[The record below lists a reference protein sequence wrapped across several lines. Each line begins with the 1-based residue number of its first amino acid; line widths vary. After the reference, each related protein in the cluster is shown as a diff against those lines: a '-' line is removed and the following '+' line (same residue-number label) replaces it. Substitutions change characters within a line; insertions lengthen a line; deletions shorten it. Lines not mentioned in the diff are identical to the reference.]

1 MDSDRSA
8 EVQAMM
14 IVLERSV
21 GFLTEVIAVVIAAC
35 AERNSLDE
43 AKLRSMLDEI
53 ASRPDV
59 NRVERALTE
68 RLLRTLP

>member
-1 MDSDRSA
+1 MARNTSA
-8 EVQAMM
+8 ETEAMIAVM
-14 IVLERSV
+14 ERSV
-21 GFLTEVIAVVIAAC
+21 GFLTELIAVVIAAC
-35 AERNSLDE
+35 AGRNSLDE